1 MTDMAR
7 KVIIDCDP
15 GIDDALAL
23 ALSLFDPRLEVVAVT
38 AVAGKVDADQASRN
52 VQSIIEQLDPPRF
65 PRVGAA
71 SPPESSCGMDGRAL
85 HGDDGLANIGLNV
98 SRLHH
103 QHASEKILCDE
114 IRGAPEQVT
123 ILCLGPLTNVSRA
136 LQRDP
141 GIVSQ
146 IGRLVIAGGSVQA
159 GGDVTAAA
167 EFNMYFDPESARAVF
182 RAPITKTIVPLD
194 ITRQLVFGVGFV
206 NTLPRES
213 TRAGRLLRRVVP
225 HLFRM
230 HHQKLGQE
238 VIPLQSLVA
247 WLAVVRPDIF
257 GLSDLEGDVETRGEL
272 TTGATVFDR
281 RRPAAARSN
290 IEVALEVDAQEGH
303 VAIAQALEV
312 AEQST

>member
-1 MTDMAR
+1 MPR

-23 ALSLFDPRLEVVAVT
+23 VIALFDPRLEVIAVT
-38 AVAGKVDADQASRN
+38 AVAGNVDADQASRN

-65 PRVGAA
+65 PRLGAA
-71 SPPESSCGMDGRAL
+71 SPPDSSCGVDGRHI
-85 HGDDGLANIGLNV
+85 HGEDGLANLGLNV

-114 IRGAPEQVT
+114 IRAASEQVT
-123 ILCLGPLTNVSRA
+123 VLCLGPLTNLARA

-141 GIVSQ
+141 GIASH
-146 IGRLVIAGGSVQA
+146 IGRLVIAGGSVHS

-167 EFNMYFDPESARAVF
+167 EFNMYFDPESAQAVF

-194 ITRQLVFGVGFV
+194 LGRQLAFNVGFV
-206 NTLPRES
+206 NVLPREY
-213 TRAGRLLRRVVP
+213 TRAGRFLRRIVP
-225 HLFRM
+225 HVFRM
-230 HHQKLGQE
+230 YHQRLGQE
-238 VIPLQSLVA
+238 VIPLQALVA
-247 WLAVVRPDIF
+247 WLAVVHPEFFRM
-257 GLSDLEGDVETRGEL
+257 SDMEGDVEIRGEL

-290 IEVALEVDAQEGH
+290 IEVALEVAVHDGH
-303 VAIAQALEV
+303 TAIAQALDL
-312 AEQST
+312 AGQAT